1 MEEKEKEITEEVKED
16 IKEEKNKKKDKK
28 NNKEIEKLREE
39 NLLLNDKLL
48 RVSAEMQNMKRRYED
63 EISRIYKYEGE
74 SFIKKTLGILD
85 NFERAINMDNENL
98 DDEVSKFLSGF
109 KLIYNEL
116 KKNLEESGVIEI
128 NCLNEPFNP
137 ETMEAVMTEVV
148 EGKDSGVVTSVML
161 KGYKYKDKVIR
172 PAMVKVNEWYG
183 GNSKNIK
190 HKKIFCREI

>member
-1 MEEKEKEITEEVKED
+1 MKEQENIIQEEALEETKKEKPKKE
-16 IKEEKNKKKDKK
+16 KK
-28 NNKEIEKLREE
+28 NKEIEKLQEE
-39 NLLLNDKLL
+39 KNVLNEKLL
-48 RVSAEMQNMKRRYED
+48 RVSAEMQNMKRRYEE

-74 SFIKKTLGILD
+74 NFIKKTLGVID

>member
-48 RVSAEMQNMKRRYED
+48 RVSAEMQNMKRRYEE

-74 SFIKKTLGILD
+74 SFIKKTLSVLD
-85 NFERAINMDNENL
+85 NFERAINMDDENPN
-98 DDEVSKFLSGF
+98 DELSKFLNGF
-109 KLIYNEL
+109 KLIYNDL
-116 KKNLEESGVIEI
+116 KRNLEELEVTEI

-137 ETMEAVMTEVV
+137 ETMEAVMTEKI
-148 EGKDSGVVTSVML
+148 EGIDSGVVTAVML

-172 PAMVKVNEWYG
+172 PAMVKVNE
-183 GNSKNIK
+183 
-190 HKKIFCREI
+190 